1 MRILKIEWKNFSS
14 YGNKKQSLEFPEEA
28 SLFQIVGENG
38 AGKTSISQ
46 VIAFGLYGKVEGKK
60 LGDIPNRINGHTWV
74 RIEFENNGKVITVE
88 RGLEPSLFTLHING
102 ILYDQAGNSNVQDYL
117 ANDLIGIPYYVFNN
131 TISLS
136 INDFKSFIKMSP
148 QDKRAIVDKIF
159 GFHILNQ
166 MREVLKGESKKI
178 KDDLTV
184 IQGKISTIDNS
195 ISESNKEMESLI
207 EEIEKQSKEKIDDLN
222 ILLNKFIDLQKIHN
236 IKVDEFKAEETNLKS
251 ISDDSAK
258 VLIETRSAFQE
269 LERRLKLYESDKCPS
284 CEADLS
290 GPFHENMK
298 SQLIEN
304 KEREA
309 EKITESEDALIKIKE
324 AESDLKSKKVTLT
337 EKGNKITL
345 KIKEI
350 QSEIKRM
357 ENVKSGSELKT
368 LEKII
373 NNLNETKDK
382 LNEDS
387 FKIVDKSNW
396 LKTLDDILGEK
407 GVKQMAIKTILPSL
421 NGEISELLTALNLD
435 YRVVFD
441 EEFKASIY
449 HMGIEIPTQTLSTG
463 EMKKVDFVVLI
474 AIMKLMKLKF
484 STINLLFLDEL
495 FSSVDPEGVTS
506 ILSIL
511 KKNSREMGLN
521 IFVINHAQMPH
532 EIFYWKLEVAKT
544 NNFSSISLDKF

>member
-532 EIFYWKLEVAKT
+532 EIFDWKLEVAKT

>member
-74 RIEFENNGKVITVE
+74 RIEFENNGKIITVE

-236 IKVDEFKAEETNLKS
+236 IKVDEFKTEETNLKT

-532 EIFYWKLEVAKT
+532 EIFDWKLEVAKT